1 MTHSVGTPVIM
12 QRHDCP
18 WELLSAFHDVLS
30 LFFFFFFFAHCTRM
44 TLGIVLALASS
55 AAVRRSPASAYGVAR
70 GAAAPRALASMGDY
84 DFTLLFDCDG
94 VLAETERDVHRP
106 CFNEAFKLK
115 GLPTE
120 WGVEEYG
127 ALLHIG
133 GGKERMKAHWDAVGW
148 PGAYATADEPARS
161 ALCKELHEQKTR
173 LFMARIE
180 SGALPYRPAI
190 LRTIDDALTHGLEV
204 GVCSTSNEKAV
215 EAIVKMMG
223 EKRASR
229 IKIFAGDVVA
239 SKKPA
244 PDIYLLAANHFKAK
258 PTRCLVVE
266 DTNIGLRAAKAAKM
280 CCVITKSVYS
290 AAEDFTH
297 ADAVWNDLSFVDLD
311 VMQEL
316 VDANDAKHLFGVA

>member
-1 MTHSVGTPVIM
+1 MLV
-12 QRHDCP
+12 
-18 WELLSAFHDVLS
+18 
-30 LFFFFFFFAHCTRM
+30 CT
-44 TLGIVLALASS
+44 IALASF
-55 AAVRRSPASAYGVAR
+55 AAVRTASSAYGLAR
-70 GAAAPRALASMGDY
+70 APTAPRAMASMGDY

-120 WGVEEYG
+120 WDVEQYG
-127 ALLHIG
+127 KLLHIG

-148 PGAYATADEPARS
+148 PGVYATADEATRLG
-161 ALCKELHEQKTR
+161 LCKELHETKTA
-173 LFMARIE
+173 LFMKRIE
-180 SGALPYRPAI
+180 AGGLPYRPAI

-223 EKRASR
+223 EKRASQ

-239 SKKPA
+239 KKKPA

-266 DTNIGLRAAKAAKM
+266 DTNIGLRAAKSAKM
-280 CCVITKSVYS
+280 VCMITKSIYT
-290 AAEDFTH
+290 ADEDFTQ
-297 ADAVWNDLSFVDLD
+297 ADAVYNDLSFVDLD